1 MEGFVFVLASIGAI
15 TVLAVLLLLV
25 GVLLPDLLIKLLVYK
40 ETKRLVRRIS
50 ETEFKAEVDK
60 VLKEQTAKKPAPKK
74 TTTTKKADKA
84 TTTKKA
90 DKATTTKKA
99 DTKKAAKQL

>member
-40 ETKRLVRRIS
+40 ETKKLVQRIS
-50 ETEFKAEVDK
+50 ETEFRAEVDK
-60 VLKEQTAKKPAPKK
+60 VLKEQTTKKPAPKK
-74 TTTTKKADKA
+74 TTTTKKSI
-84 TTTKKA
+84 TKKT
-90 DKATTTKKA
+90 TTTKKA
-99 DTKKAAKQL
+99 DTKKAAK

>member
-40 ETKRLVRRIS
+40 ETKELVRRIS

-60 VLKEQTAKKPAPKK
+60 VLKEQTTKKS
-74 TTTTKKADKA
+74 TTKK
-84 TTTKKA
+84 T
-90 DKATTTKKA
+90 TTTKKA
-99 DTKKAAKQL
+99 DTKKAAK

>member
-1 MEGFVFVLASIGAI
+1 MEGFVFVLASIGAT
-15 TVLAVLLLLV
+15 TVLVVLLLLV

-40 ETKRLVRRIS
+40 ETKRLVQRIS

-60 VLKEQTAKKPAPKK
+60 VLKEQATKKSTAKK
-74 TTTTKKADKA
+74 

-99 DTKKAAKQL
+99 DTKKAAK

>member
-1 MEGFVFVLASIGAI
+1 MEGFVFVLASIGAT
-15 TVLAVLLLLV
+15 TVLVVLLLLV

-40 ETKRLVRRIS
+40 ETKRLVQRIS

-60 VLKEQTAKKPAPKK
+60 VLKEQTAKKSTAKK
-74 TTTTKKADKA
+74 

-99 DTKKAAKQL
+99 DTKKAAK

>member
-1 MEGFVFVLASIGAI
+1 MEGFVFVLASIGAT
-15 TVLAVLLLLV
+15 TVLIVLLLLA

-40 ETKRLVRRIS
+40 ETKRLVQRIS

-60 VLKEQTAKKPAPKK
+60 VLKEQTTKKPAPKK
-74 TTTTKKADKA
+74 

-99 DTKKAAKQL
+99 DTKKAAK

>member
-1 MEGFVFVLASIGAI
+1 MEGFIIVLASIGAI

-40 ETKRLVRRIS
+40 GTKRLVQRIS

-60 VLKEQTAKKPAPKK
+60 VLKGQTTKKSTTKKTTTKKADK
-74 TTTTKKADKA
+74 TTTTKKA
-84 TTTKKA
+84 T
-90 DKATTTKKA
+90 
-99 DTKKAAKQL
+99 TKKAAK

>member
-1 MEGFVFVLASIGAI
+1 MEGFVFVLASIGAT
-15 TVLAVLLLLV
+15 TVLVVLLLLV

-40 ETKRLVRRIS
+40 ETKRLVQRIS

-60 VLKEQTAKKPAPKK
+60 VLKEQTTKKSTAKK
-74 TTTTKKADKA
+74 

-99 DTKKAAKQL
+99 DTKKAAK

>member
-40 ETKRLVRRIS
+40 ETKRLVQRIS

-60 VLKEQTAKKPAPKK
+60 VLKEQTTKKSTAKK
-74 TTTTKKADKA
+74 TTTKKADKTA
-84 TTTKKA
+84 
-90 DKATTTKKA
+90 TTKKA
-99 DTKKAAKQL
+99 DTKKAAK

>member
-1 MEGFVFVLASIGAI
+1 MEGFIIVLASVGAI

-40 ETKRLVRRIS
+40 ETKELVRRIS

-60 VLKEQTAKKPAPKK
+60 VLKEQTTKKSTTKK
-74 TTTTKKADKA
+74 TTTKK
-84 TTTKKA
+84 T
-90 DKATTTKKA
+90 
-99 DTKKAAKQL
+99 DTKKAAK

>member
-1 MEGFVFVLASIGAI
+1 MEGFVIVLASVGVI
-15 TVLAVLLLLV
+15 TVLVVLLLLV

-40 ETKRLVRRIS
+40 ETKKLVQRIS

-90 DKATTTKKA
+90 DTKKA
-99 DTKKAAKQL
+99 TK